1 MASWVA
7 LNVEPD
13 DAVEEEVDDTKELQ
27 IEEALKLYQSALKL
41 HAQGPDFYPQAAEAY
56 EALLG
61 SEIFKYP
68 ESISDF
74 KQATQPD
81 AHSAGPVDEPP
92 SESIAF
98 NVNDST
104 SSLFQTLYLSYKNHG
119 KYLLDSLESTLRN
132 AGQDNPQ
139 DTAQKTAKA
148 TKEALGSFADA
159 LERDDTDLNLWRQGA
174 RLSSAL
180 KSYRLNRFCLES
192 VLADDDNRLEI
203 RSEQLGIEEIFS
215 EERLRNTLTS
225 LFDGLSAFQIP
236 VKKPKKALVKYLK
249 QHEDSYPYLPNLPAD
264 LESLDPTKG
273 PLALSASR
281 QEITPSNSTWEAVG
295 KAIRQALDDED
306 EASLAAAP
314 IQSIHITL
322 PRSGSE
328 AAESIE
334 MDDAEKAPELDSGE
348 PEVKVEDVDMMQENQ
363 PATEPDKL
371 AEESTEQPPEAPEE
385 QSFIDQSAE
394 KQLRESLEGLS
405 SVQPPETQ
413 AVEDDG
419 DAEEN
424 EPKSPSGTRKR
435 SSVSAA
441 NDEHL
446 EGGRMK
452 SRRTRARESN
462 ADALVVPEEI
472 AFDQEK
478 YYESRLEIF
487 VNADDWMFNTVSPLY
502 SKVGIEALGSV
513 QDLRDKTAAAIDSD
527 ETPQEPES
535 RLLHDLRG
543 ILKGWNDAKSRLMQQ
558 KDDLSSLKDIRGTS
572 KSGLAVFLEHS
583 RISTRKQL
591 LHDELS
597 SGEQLNAFSDSVN
610 NEWLHP
616 HETSFEWLKRL
627 LMPEFGELASEWP
640 VMKSTYECFIW
651 PSGLKETI
659 LDLLIREDEFIYSRL
674 DELVADLERRVL
686 ESNDEAPFHYNTSDF
701 FELEMIQSIYELH
714 LDIFASV
721 ENLSSDISQEKRIA
735 QCDRLARWGMLAK
748 SSLDHFIDH
757 CPSDECRQNIA
768 LRHLWTSTFHVNLAG
783 ESQREHILLC
793 LQDLKLILQSI
804 GDPIINLVN
813 NSAMLEISAATIDQE
828 VLKLKCMDFF
838 AKVFN
843 PESEDPVS
851 LIEAIEPILEP
862 SCIEYAEGSSEQNDL
877 NAPSSHLSEMASF
890 LDRGDATLRLFLW
903 RRLQEA
909 YQAIDY
915 PPKVVSCYLRSIET
929 IMTELEDA
937 KHMEESDGQ
946 RQLSL
951 LGWLKSLDGILA
963 KAIPLILQQAEQ
975 AYECVDMEHL
985 QASMSALARLV
996 RLLHSFI
1003 LYEDSVRV
1011 GQISGREFRG
1021 TLAKS
1026 LENFKERMRELY
1038 VRCWIL
1044 QYTLFVEAISQN
1056 KDLFDEPLEDRI
1068 QLLRCVHNALGIR
1081 SMCRYSQKRFLKL
1094 MKSELLDLETQGD
1107 YEFDVCQV
1115 LFDLHGIKFSP
1126 FDGTADHGC
1135 SPEKLDRP
1143 TAIMMIDFV
1152 MRQAQKMNM
1161 KDLSKSELKTTI
1173 EKMQQAIGPAKLPS
1187 QSPQM
1192 SFNRR
1197 VFNAYIKAPVNPSN
1211 LLRAVQG
1218 VTDLSMMTV
1227 PGENAKIAAKGWY
1240 FLLGHATLTKFKSQK
1255 RLGPGSTSELD
1266 DAVNFF
1272 RQDLDHGTGRWETWY
1287 RLAQAYDAKLEE
1299 DITWAA
1305 DKINNNRSDLAT
1317 IQRYAIHCYAMAV
1330 STAIRTAEP
1339 TTESRSLLSDLYTDF
1354 GIRMYSS
1361 SREPLSMGAFGLVD
1375 FSRHFSNAE
1384 SQQMY
1389 KSQPF
1394 KEMSLYS
1401 VWNFSSNLLRRA
1413 VSDKPNR
1420 WITQYFLS
1428 KCLWKMYNSDDSKR
1442 TTSKRVEMQDVI
1454 DALLDSIAALPQRKD
1469 SRSDPIFEPHFK
1481 LLSVIH
1487 KLVVSGKMTP
1497 LEGAN
1502 VLLATPWARKVD
1514 APDSIQGWKT
1524 YILEVIK
1531 KFKSGDKS
1539 NWHHRMSAKA
1549 AHVIYDDQKD
1559 APAAVAAKQ
1568 ELSQIFTKTL
1578 TIQVWRPEYERPGR
1592 HFVYTSRYVY
1602 FFVGLLDELDDR
1614 TSLDQLLRRVRKKQ
1628 GDFINHTKLWE
1639 DICLTYAKM
1648 IRRAA
1653 HIKEGH
1659 EEGVFKPIGWE
1670 EFSTKTA
1677 RLESL
1682 TQLVAESQPLLE
1694 LIRDSLELK
1703 KLNNNLMK
1711 VTMFED
1717 LVADLYARI
1726 YELNMPQLT
1735 EQVNDENK
1743 EKMKVDHLL
1752 MGGDATT
1759 EASTPA
1765 SSAPAADT
1773 PAPRG
1778 RTKGIA
1784 RRDIQKRADTI
1795 VNLKLGPRTTA
1806 KFATATEPDQPT
1818 PRRPS
1823 TTATSGP
1830 TSAPQ
1835 EPGTQ
1840 ASATENNDAT
1850 RQSDPNDAQ
1859 DSDDEGEDGSKPK
1872 DSSEGKP
1879 MFPNLHKNVS
1889 ETGDAEDDGAG
1900 SGDEGGDEAEGEEG
1914 DEEGDEDEDG
1924 NDNGEGEG
1932 ANEVETG
1939 GEEAQ
1944 EDDDGGDDEMQD
1956 DDGENN
1962 DDTEHPG
1969 PADEPGAPKHEYSKK
1984 PDAMDVTPA

>member
-1 MASWVA
+1 MFLPSILENALRAGRIMASWVA

-74 KQATQPD
+74 KQAAQPE
-81 AHSAGPVDEPP
+81 AHSAGPVDETP
-92 SESIAF
+92 SESVAF

-119 KYLLDSLESTLRN
+119 KYLLDSLEDTLRN
-132 AGQDNPQ
+132 ADQDNAQ
-139 DTAQKTAKA
+139 DAAQKTTKV

-159 LERDDTDLNLWRQGA
+159 LERDDTDLNLWRQSA

-203 RSEQLGIEEIFS
+203 RPEQLGIEEIFS
-215 EERLRNTLTS
+215 EERLRSTLVS
-225 LFDGLSAFQIP
+225 LFDGLSASQIP

-249 QHEDSYPYLPNLPAD
+249 QHDDSYPYLPNLPTD
-264 LESLDPTKG
+264 LESLDPSKG
-273 PLALSASR
+273 PLALCASR
-281 QEITPSNSTWEAVG
+281 RKITPSSSTWEAVG
-295 KAIRQALDDED
+295 KAIRQALDDDD

-314 IQSIHITL
+314 SQSIHITL
-322 PRSGSE
+322 PRGGSE

-348 PEVKVEDVDMMQENQ
+348 TEVKDEDVDMVQEHE
-363 PATEPDKL
+363 PATEPDKP
-371 AEESTEQPPEAPEE
+371 AEGSTEQPPEAPEE

-405 SVQPPETQ
+405 SGQPPESQ
-413 AVEDDG
+413 AAEEDG
-419 DAEEN
+419 DADEN

-435 SSVSAA
+435 SSTSAA

-446 EGGRMK
+446 EGSRMK

-502 SKVGIEALGSV
+502 SKVGIEALGSI
-513 QDLRDKTAAAIDSD
+513 QDLRKKTAAAIDTD

-535 RLLHDLRG
+535 RLLYDLRG

-583 RISTRKQL
+583 RISSRKQL
-591 LHDELS
+591 LHEELP
-597 SGEQLNAFSDSVN
+597 SGEQLNAFSESVN

-627 LMPEFGELASEWP
+627 LMPEFGEITSEWP
-640 VMKSTYECFIW
+640 VMKSTYECFLW
-651 PSGLKETI
+651 PSGLKETV
-659 LDLLIREDEFIYSRL
+659 LDLLVREDEFYYSRL
-674 DELVADLERRVL
+674 DELVANLERRVL
-686 ESNDEAPFHYNTSDF
+686 ESNDEAPFRYNTSDF

-721 ENLSSDISQEKRIA
+721 ENLSSDTSQEKRLA
-735 QCDRLARWGMLAK
+735 QSDRLARWGMLAR
-748 SSLDHFIDH
+748 SSLDHFIAH

-813 NSAMLEISAATIDQE
+813 NSALLEISAATIDQE

-862 SCIEYAEGSSEQNDL
+862 SCIEYADGPSEQNDL
-877 NAPSSHLSEMASF
+877 NASSSHLSEMASF

-929 IMTELEDA
+929 IMAELEDA
-937 KHMEESDGQ
+937 KHMQEPDGQ

-1021 TLAKS
+1021 SLAKS
-1026 LENFKERMRELY
+1026 LENFKDRMRELY

-1107 YEFDVCQV
+1107 YELDVCQV

-1227 PGENAKIAAKGWY
+1227 PGENANIAAKGWY
-1240 FLLGHATLTKFKSQK
+1240 FLLGHAALTKFKSQK

-1339 TTESRSLLSDLYTDF
+1339 TTETRSLLSDLYTDF

-1401 VWNFSSNLLRRA
+1401 VWNFASNLLRRA

-1420 WITQYFLS
+1420 WMS
-1428 KCLWKMYNSDDSKR
+1428 VSP
-1442 TTSKRVEMQDVI
+1442 
-1454 DALLDSIAALPQRKD
+1454 IA
-1469 SRSDPIFEPHFK
+1469 
-1481 LLSVIH
+1481 
-1487 KLVVSGKMTP
+1487 VSFNFD
-1497 LEGAN
+1497 L
-1502 VLLATPWARKVD
+1502 
-1514 APDSIQGWKT
+1514 
-1524 YILEVIK
+1524 
-1531 KFKSGDKS
+1531 
-1539 NWHHRMSAKA
+1539 
-1549 AHVIYDDQKD
+1549 
-1559 APAAVAAKQ
+1559 
-1568 ELSQIFTKTL
+1568 L
-1578 TIQVWRPEYERPGR
+1578 TI
-1592 HFVYTSRYVY
+1592 
-1602 FFVGLLDELDDR
+1602 
-1614 TSLDQLLRRVRKKQ
+1614 KQ
-1628 GDFINHTKLWE
+1628 NAVL
-1639 DICLTYAKM
+1639 
-1648 IRRAA
+1648 
-1653 HIKEGH
+1653 
-1659 EEGVFKPIGWE
+1659 P
-1670 EFSTKTA
+1670 
-1677 RLESL
+1677 
-1682 TQLVAESQPLLE
+1682 
-1694 LIRDSLELK
+1694 
-1703 KLNNNLMK
+1703 
-1711 VTMFED
+1711 
-1717 LVADLYARI
+1717 
-1726 YELNMPQLT
+1726 
-1735 EQVNDENK
+1735 
-1743 EKMKVDHLL
+1743 
-1752 MGGDATT
+1752 
-1759 EASTPA
+1759 
-1765 SSAPAADT
+1765 
-1773 PAPRG
+1773 
-1778 RTKGIA
+1778 
-1784 RRDIQKRADTI
+1784 
-1795 VNLKLGPRTTA
+1795 
-1806 KFATATEPDQPT
+1806 
-1818 PRRPS
+1818 
-1823 TTATSGP
+1823 
-1830 TSAPQ
+1830 
-1835 EPGTQ
+1835 
-1840 ASATENNDAT
+1840 
-1850 RQSDPNDAQ
+1850 
-1859 DSDDEGEDGSKPK
+1859 
-1872 DSSEGKP
+1872 
-1879 MFPNLHKNVS
+1879 
-1889 ETGDAEDDGAG
+1889 
-1900 SGDEGGDEAEGEEG
+1900 
-1914 DEEGDEDEDG
+1914 
-1924 NDNGEGEG
+1924 
-1932 ANEVETG
+1932 
-1939 GEEAQ
+1939 
-1944 EDDDGGDDEMQD
+1944 
-1956 DDGENN
+1956 
-1962 DDTEHPG
+1962 
-1969 PADEPGAPKHEYSKK
+1969 
-1984 PDAMDVTPA
+1984 